1 MQEIKYFPV
10 GLVKLTPIQKKD
22 AAIRRLKHWV
32 MVLAVA
38 DALYTALMGFVIY
51 TAVVR

>member
-10 GLVKLTPIQKKD
+10 GGVKLTPIQKKD

-38 DALYTALMGFVIY
+38 DVLYTMLMGFMIY
-51 TAVVR
+51 IAVAK